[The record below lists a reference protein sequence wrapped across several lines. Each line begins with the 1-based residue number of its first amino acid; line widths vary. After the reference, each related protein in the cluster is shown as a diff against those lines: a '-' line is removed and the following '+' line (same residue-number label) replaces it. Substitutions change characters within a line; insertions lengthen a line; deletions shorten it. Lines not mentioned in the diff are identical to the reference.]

1 MAKHAGDATKKTMV
15 LRWLRTHGE
24 RYTPQQVSCIWNIPV
39 STANEWFWI
48 ADVTTRH
55 EGTNWADGLSMRLA
69 SVSLGKTANVIRQIR
84 RERKAADR
92 LAGVH
97 L

>member
-1 MAKHAGDATKKTMV
+1 MAKQGASTTKKNTV

-24 RYTPQQVSCIWNIPV
+24 RYTPEQVSCIWKIPV
-39 STANEWFWI
+39 STAHEWFWI
-48 ADVTTRH
+48 ADVTIRH
-55 EGTNWADGLSMRLA
+55 SGTNWADGLSMRLA
-69 SVSLGKTANVIRQIR
+69 TVPLGKTSQVLRQIR

-97 L
+97 